1 MRRTW
6 NCSSLPIT
14 GTSEG
19 FGANRIFDWAVVV
32 PGAAQAATV
41 AAPRAAPAFRNW
53 RRLLLMVDSSGA
65 GSSGQRMNIL
75 DPIGSWSMPGRH
87 RKAFTGGLRPDHL
100 RQSQNL

>member
-19 FGANRIFDWAVVV
+19 FGANRILDCAVVV

-41 AAPRAAPAFRNW
+41 AAPMAAPAFRKS

-65 GSSGQRMNIL
+65 GSNGQRMNIL
-75 DPIGSWSMPGRH
+75 DRIASRGTLERH
-87 RKAFTGGLRPDHL
+87 RKAFTGEEGACRHL
-100 RQSQNL
+100 EPNP